1 MVIYISENVL
11 NVNHKVKILNFPYDT
26 SEKILEKM
34 DVIIKEKSDDLIVHV
49 GTTDI
54 TNNINLLTNVKKIFN
69 KVSKELPWTSIAFL
83 SIINCKDT
91 TNIQKNLTDRNTR
104 LKNFSMQKGIRFI
117 DNTGIKKFHLVRGN
131 FIWTRKEAVPF
142 AKHLLHYI
150 SRTGWSFFPYDLV
163 AVNECLSNTFE
174 KAKFVTNSTLQTL
187 CKDNFNK
194 VIFASLN
201 INSVRNKFDS
211 LAEIIKHNIEI

>member
-1 MVIYISENVL
+1 MVVYISENVL

-69 KVSKELPWTSIAFL
+69 KVSKELPWRSIAFL
-83 SIINCKDT
+83 SIINWKDT

-131 FIWTRKEAVPF
+131 FIWTRKEAVP
-142 AKHLLHYI
+142 
-150 SRTGWSFFPYDLV
+150 
-163 AVNECLSNTFE
+163 
-174 KAKFVTNSTLQTL
+174 LQ
-187 CKDNFNK
+187 
-194 VIFASLN
+194 N
-201 INSVRNKFDS
+201 IYC
-211 LAEIIKHNIEI
+211 II